1 MAKSENREIRHSI
14 QRRLEFIEFRLYWEG
29 QINRSDLV
37 DTFGI
42 SVPQASADLRRYQE
56 LSPDA
61 IEYDSHGKTYRP
73 TEKFAPLQ
81 LEPSGDAYLARLRL
95 RESGFVG
102 KGETWAQRMPEF
114 SIVPILRRTV
124 EPEILR
130 EIIASI
136 RSSFELKIKYQSA
149 GSNTSRWRWIAPHAL
164 GFDGFSWHTRAWCQR
179 NEDFRDFVLTRV
191 LEVAESRS
199 VEVDT
204 ATDAEWNES
213 VTLLLKPNPELSP
226 GAKKAVEL
234 DFGMVKGI
242 SLIETRVSLSFYLER
257 HLGLDQDPKLV
268 RPERQRIV
276 LVNRDEVE
284 RIRAKTKISAD

>member
-1 MAKSENREIRHSI
+1 MTKPENSEIRHSI

-37 DTFGI
+37 DAFGI

-61 IEYDSHGKTYRP
+61 VVYDGSGKTYRP
-73 TEKFAPLQ
+73 TEKFVPLQ
-81 LEPSGDAYLARLRL
+81 LVPSGDAYLARLRL

-102 KGETWAQRMPEF
+102 KGETWAQRLPEF

-124 EPEILR
+124 DPEILR
-130 EIIASI
+130 KITASI
-136 RSSFELKIKYQSA
+136 RSSLELKIKYQSA
-149 GSNTSRWRWIAPHAL
+149 ASNSLRWRWIAPHAL
-164 GFDGFSWHTRAWCQR
+164 GFDGFSWHTRAWCQQ
-179 NEDFRDFVLTRV
+179 NEEFRDFVLTRV
-191 LEVAESRS
+191 LEVAESRV
-199 VEVDT
+199 VEVDASTDT
-204 ATDAEWNES
+204 AWNES
-213 VTLLLKPNPELSP
+213 VTFLLKPNPDLSL

-234 DFGMVKGI
+234 DFGMVDGI
-242 SLIETRVSLSFYLER
+242 SSIETRVSLSFYLER

-284 RIRAKTKISAD
+284 RIRAKTRISAY

>member
-1 MAKSENREIRHSI
+1 MTQNENRDIRHNI

-37 DTFGI
+37 NTFGI
-42 SVPQASADLRRYQE
+42 SVPQASADLRRFQE
-56 LSPDA
+56 LSPDG
-61 IEYDSHGKTYRP
+61 IQYDSHRKTYCP
-73 TEKFAPLQ
+73 TKEFAPKQ
-81 LEPSGDAYLARLRL
+81 LRPSGDSYLARLRL

-102 KGETWAQRMPEF
+102 EGETWAQQMPEF

-136 RSSFELKIKYQSA
+136 RNSLTLKIKYQSA
-149 GSNTSRWRWIAPHAL
+149 GSGASRWRWIAPHAL

-179 NEDFRDFVLTRV
+179 NNEFRDFVLTRLLDV
-191 LEVAESRS
+191 GKSAPINVN
-199 VEVDT
+199 VED
-204 ATDAEWNES
+204 DAEWNES
-213 VTLLLKPNPELSP
+213 VTFIIQPNPELSA
-226 GAKKAVEL
+226 GARKAVEL
-234 DFGMVKGI
+234 DFGMERGTSSIV
-242 SLIETRVSLSFYLER
+242 TRVSLSFYLER

-276 LVNRDEVE
+276 LANREEVE
-284 RIRAKTKISAD
+284 NVRAKAKSKL